1 MRCKRL
7 AAAVI
12 GMMMI
17 CSVPAYANESDA
29 VAVYQEMEEKTRSMS
44 DIDAY
49 YDLKMD
55 ISKGKDHVGGRVEM
69 NMKANQ
75 MNDPANLKFNA
86 YMRLSLD
93 LGSDTA
99 GAEGSGTAA
108 ANDTNMVVTGN
119 IYYADN
125 MYYMDMLGSKLKMAA
140 PLSEMMANM
149 QSVQS
154 LSHYSLDLMENM
166 TLRTE
171 GDIRIISFTLN
182 QEKMDEMMNQVMA
195 AAAMPA
201 LEESG
206 ASIRFRDIS
215 GEYEISPEG
224 YYVKS
229 REKITMDVT
238 VEGETITIVLD
249 GDVGIANPGQ
259 PVSFPAPNPAE
270 YELVEQ

>member
-1 MRCKRL
+1 MRWKRL

-12 GMMMI
+12 GMMMV
-17 CSVPAYANESDA
+17 CSVPAYANEADA

-49 YDLKMD
+49 YDFKVNM
-55 ISKGKDHVGGRVEM
+55 SYGEEHVDGRVEM
-69 NMKANQ
+69 NVKANQ
-75 MNDPANLKFNA
+75 MNDPENLKFNA
-86 YMRLSLD
+86 YMRLTMD
-93 LGSDTA
+93 LGSNTA
-99 GAEGSGTAA
+99 GGEGPGAA
-108 ANDTNMVVTGN
+108 AAYDTSMAVTGN

-125 MYYMDMLGSKLKMAA
+125 MYYMDMLGSKLKMAM
-140 PLSEMMANM
+140 PLSEMMTSM

-166 TLRTE
+166 TLRTD
-171 GDIRIISFTLN
+171 GDIRIISFTMN

-195 AAAMPA
+195 AAAVPTLA
-201 LEESG
+201 ESG
-206 ASIRFRDIS
+206 TSIRFRDIS
-215 GEYEISPEG
+215 GEYEINPEG
-224 YYVKS
+224 YYIKS
-229 REKITMDVT
+229 REKITMDMT

-259 PVSFPAPNPAE
+259 PVSFPVPNPAE

>member
-1 MRCKRL
+1 MRWKRL

-12 GMMMI
+12 GMMMV
-17 CSVPAYANESDA
+17 CSVPAYANEADA

-49 YDLKMD
+49 YDFKVNM
-55 ISKGKDHVGGRVEM
+55 SYGEDHVDGRVEM
-69 NMKANQ
+69 NVKANQ
-75 MNDPANLKFNA
+75 MNDPENLKFNA
-86 YMRLSLD
+86 YMRLTMD
-93 LGSDTA
+93 LGSNTA
-99 GAEGSGTAA
+99 GGEGPGAA
-108 ANDTNMVVTGN
+108 ATYDTSMTVTGN

-125 MYYMDMLGSKLKMAA
+125 MYYMDMLGSKLKMAM
-140 PLSEMMANM
+140 PLSEMMSSM

-166 TLRTE
+166 TLRTD
-171 GDIRIISFTLN
+171 GDIRIISFTMN

-195 AAAMPA
+195 AVPTLA
-201 LEESG
+201 ESG
-206 ASIRFRDIS
+206 ANIRFRDIS
-215 GEYEISPEG
+215 GEYEINPEG
-224 YYVKS
+224 YYIKS
-229 REKITMDVT
+229 REKITMDMT
-238 VEGETITIVLD
+238 AEGETITIVLD